1 MAILIKESTDKT
13 ITIDGTD
20 LQLTEV
26 YGRIEFVG
34 RADGRTMEIAVA
46 IYTNHA
52 TYSQNKPVFTDI
64 PIGNINATLDD
75 TEQQTIDVAHKY
87 AQIAYQ
93 QLGYNVEIIM

>member
-1 MAILIKESTDKT
+1 MAILIKESTDKS

-46 IYTNHA
+46 IYTNYA

-75 TEQQTIDVAHKY
+75 TEQQTIDTAHKY

>member
-1 MAILIKESTDKT
+1 MAILIKETAEKP
-13 ITIDGTD
+13 IIIDGTT
-20 LQLTEV
+20 LELAEV

-34 RADGRTMEIAVA
+34 RADGKTMEIAVA
-46 IYTNHA
+46 IYTNEA
-52 TYSQNKPVFTDI
+52 TYVMNKPVFTDI

-75 TEQQTIDVAHKY
+75 TEQQTIEVAHKY